1 MKDRINSERKKLEG
15 LASQVLDICRQK
27 GAEQCIVKINKDTG
41 LTVSSH
47 DCAQEEK
54 EFNKSRGIAITVLKN
69 EKKGNAS
76 TSDISLDAINK
87 TAEAAIEFSAYAEV
101 DPAMG
106 LADPELMV
114 REAIDLDRCYPEEPD
129 AEVALKEA
137 IALDKMCQGRDPRIA
152 QVRKAAYSNRYGISV
167 YANSHG
173 VLQSEPY
180 SVFAKNVLLVSEHE
194 NKMHMGGSFSYGC
207 KSDLLWDNERIA
219 KDAVEDAVALVG
231 ARSIPTGNYPVIF
244 RREEATGL
252 FMRLLG
258 AISGMAQFHHST
270 FLDNALGRQVLPS
283 FIDVCDRPLIKQGLS
298 SQYFDEDGLKT
309 GDISYVSRGV
319 VENYRLS
326 VYSARK
332 LGLKPNG
339 TNYGSSNFEVIDHNA
354 PNLSFDDLLVKMD
367 RGFLVTQL
375 MGQGVNDVTGDYSR
389 GASGFWVENGK
400 IQFPVEGVT
409 IAGNLKDMLRNIVAV
424 GADYDERYTMK
435 TGSVLLDS
443 QKIAGA

>member
-1 MKDRINSERKKLEG
+1 MQEPAYG
-15 LASQVLDICRQK
+15 
-27 GAEQCIVKINKDTG
+27 
-41 LTVSSH
+41 
-47 DCAQEEK
+47 AQEEK

-69 EKKGNAS
+69 GKKGNAS
-76 TSDISLDAINK
+76 TSDISLDGLCW
-87 TAEAAIEFSAYAEV
+87 TAEA
-101 DPAMG
+101 G
-106 LADPELMV
+106 
-114 REAIDLDRCYPEEPD
+114 IDLDRCYPEEPD

-258 AISGMAQFHHST
+258 AISGMA
-270 FLDNALGRQVLPS
+270 LGDLMKRQSMV
-283 FIDVCDRPLIKQGLS
+283 
-298 SQYFDEDGLKT
+298 
-309 GDISYVSRGV
+309 
-319 VENYRLS
+319 
-326 VYSARK
+326 
-332 LGLKPNG
+332 
-339 TNYGSSNFEVIDHNA
+339 
-354 PNLSFDDLLVKMD
+354 
-367 RGFLVTQL
+367 
-375 MGQGVNDVTGDYSR
+375 
-389 GASGFWVENGK
+389 
-400 IQFPVEGVT
+400 
-409 IAGNLKDMLRNIVAV
+409 
-424 GADYDERYTMK
+424 
-435 TGSVLLDS
+435 
-443 QKIAGA
+443 